1 MTKPGFV
8 DIWPLSPLQ
17 KGMLFH
23 ALYEDGDRDGT
34 RSDDVYVIQMALD
47 LRRDL
52 DTAALRAAVTAV
64 LGRHDNLRA
73 SFRNRKSG
81 EPVQVVLRD
90 ADPDWSETD
99 LSGLPGQEREE
110 ALRRLLDTD
119 RTRRFDL
126 TRPPLRFSLVK
137 LAQQE
142 YRFVLTAHHIL
153 LDGWSMPLVLGE
165 LMTLYTAGGDTSALP
180 PVVPYKDYLGWLARQ
195 DRGAAEL
202 AWKQALDGA
211 EPTLVAGAEAGAALP
226 VTLIK
231 DVGPDLTT
239 ALTERARSLGLT
251 LNSVFQTAWGLVLG
265 GLTGRDDVVFG
276 ETVSGRPPELPGVE
290 KMIGLFINT
299 LPVRL
304 RLDPALTLGEQVR
317 ALQDGQA
324 DLLAHKHLGLPE
336 IQQLLGVGPLF
347 DAITIFA
354 NYPVDTDSL
363 QDSAEGIGAV
373 AATTRDATHYALNLE
388 GTVRGDRMTV
398 RLDHRPDLFT
408 EDAGREI
415 LDRLLAVLTAFAT
428 DPHRPVGTVGTFTAA
443 DRARLLHAG
452 RTGPAAPEP
461 TAQAAPAGC
470 ADVEREALL
479 CRLFAEVLGVESVSV
494 HDSFFER
501 GGDSISSI
509 QLAHRA
515 RKEGIA
521 LSLREIFEHR
531 TVARLAALA
540 PTADAA
546 QAAPEHG
553 PDDGIGPVPLTP
565 IMHWQE
571 SRGGP
576 VDAFNQTMT
585 VPVPAGLDEA
595 HVRAAVQ
602 ALLDHHD
609 ALRLRLGRTPDGH
622 WSLEVA
628 ERGAVRAE
636 ACVHRHVPAGEDAED
651 AEDDEAAQV
660 RAATARLAPAE
671 GRMVQAVWFDAGP
684 AAEGRLALVVHHL
697 AVDGVSWRILLPD
710 LRAAL
715 DAARTGT
722 SVRLETVGTSFRRWA
737 RELRQEALSER
748 RTVELDLWRAVLDT
762 EDPLLADR
770 RTDPARDTL
779 GVARRLTAALPAPAT
794 EALLGPVPALFRAG
808 PEAAML
814 TALALAVARWRRE
827 RGRGDGSAVLVGLE
841 GHGRE
846 EIVPG
851 ADLSRTVGWFTSLYP
866 VAVDPGAHDTDE
878 LFRGGPALGAAFK
891 TVKEQLRAIP
901 DKGIGYGLLRHLNP

>member
-23 ALYEDGDRDGT
+23 ALYEDGNPDET
-34 RSDDVYVIQMALD
+34 RGDDVYVIQMALD

-52 DTAALRAAVTAV
+52 DTAALRAAVAAV

-73 SFRNRKSG
+73 SFRNRKTG
-81 EPVQVVLRD
+81 EPVQVILRE
-90 ADPDWSETD
+90 AEPDWSETD
-99 LSGLPGQEREE
+99 LSHLPEPEREE
-110 ALRRLLDTD
+110 ELGRLLDTD

-126 TRPPLRFSLVK
+126 ARPPLRFSLVK
-137 LAQQE
+137 LAEQE
-142 YRFVLTAHHIL
+142 YRFVFTAHHIL

-165 LMTLYTAGGDTSALP
+165 LMALYTAGGDTAALP

-202 AWKQALDGA
+202 AWKDALAGA
-211 EPTLVAGAEAGAALP
+211 EPTLVAGPGAGAALP
-226 VTLIK
+226 VTLIE
-231 DVGPDLTT
+231 DVDPGLTK

-251 LNSVFQTAWGLVLG
+251 LNSVFQTAWGLVLA

-290 KMIGLFINT
+290 KMVGLFINT

-304 RLDPALTLGEQVR
+304 RLDAALSLGEQVR
-317 ALQDGQA
+317 LLQDGQA
-324 DLLAHKHLGLPE
+324 DLLAHKHLGLAE
-336 IQQLLGVGPLF
+336 IQQTLGTGPLF

-354 NYPVDTDSL
+354 NYPIDTDTL
-363 QDSAEGIGAV
+363 QSSAEGIGAV

-398 RLDHRPDLFT
+398 RLDHRPDLFA
-408 EDAGREI
+408 EGVGREI
-415 LDRLLAVLTAFAT
+415 LDRLLAVLAAFAA
-428 DPHRPVGTVGTFTAA
+428 DPDRAVGTVRTFTDA
-443 DRARLLHAG
+443 DRDRLLRPRQRTVETPEEAPVG
-452 RTGPAAPEP
+452 RP
-461 TAQAAPAGC
+461 
-470 ADVEREALL
+470 DSEREALL

-494 HDSFFER
+494 DDSFFER

-540 PTADAA
+540 GS
-546 QAAPEHG
+546 AAPAGAAPQDG
-553 PDDGIGPVPLTP
+553 PDDGVGPVPLTP
-565 IMHWQE
+565 IMRWQLG
-571 SRGGP
+571 RGGP

-585 VPVPAGLDEA
+585 VPVPAGLDET

-609 ALRLRLGRTPDGH
+609 ALRLRLGTAPDGQ

-628 ERGAVRAE
+628 ARGAVRAE
-636 ACVHRHVPAGEDAED
+636 DCVHRHPTAGDGD
-651 AEDDEAAQV
+651 SDEAEQV

-684 AAEGRLALVVHHL
+684 GTEGRLALVVHHL
-697 AVDGVSWRILLPD
+697 AVDGVSWRVLLPD
-710 LRAAL
+710 LETAL
-715 DAARTGT
+715 TAARSGRPV
-722 SVRLETVGTSFRRWA
+722 SLDPVGTSFRRWA
-737 RELRQEALSER
+737 QELEKEALTER
-748 RTVELDLWRAVLDT
+748 RAAELDLWRAVLDAD
-762 EDPLLADR
+762 DPLLADR
-770 RTDPARDTL
+770 RVDPARDTL
-779 GVARRLTAALPAPAT
+779 GVARQLTATLPARPT
-794 EALLGPVPALFRAG
+794 RTLLGPLPALFHAG
-808 PEAAML
+808 PEEAML
-814 TALALAVARWRRE
+814 TALALA
-827 RGRGDGSAVLVGLE
+827 
-841 GHGRE
+841 
-846 EIVPG
+846 
-851 ADLSRTVGWFTSLYP
+851 
-866 VAVDPGAHDTDE
+866 
-878 LFRGGPALGAAFK
+878 
-891 TVKEQLRAIP
+891 
-901 DKGIGYGLLRHLNP
+901 